1 MESAATLRVVV
12 FQEDG
17 FWVAQCLEH
26 DIGAQ
31 APSLDELQKRF
42 ELTVKAEIMRTLE
55 ATGAPLRGIDPAPRY
70 FHDLWD
76 RCRDSLKTAGR
87 AEVSVE
93 DDGPSSHMRY
103 DMALCA

>member
-42 ELTVKAEIMRTLE
+42 ELTVRAEAMHTLE

-76 RCRDSLKTAGR
+76 RCRDSLKTAGQ
-87 AEVSVE
+87 AEVPA

>member
-1 MESAATLRVVV
+1 MESTATLRVVA

-26 DIGAQ
+26 DFGAQ
-31 APSLDELQKRF
+31 APSLDELRKRF
-42 ELTVKAEIMRTLE
+42 ELTVKAEVTHTLE
-55 ATGAPLRGIDPAPRY
+55 ETGAPLHGIDPAPRY

-76 RCRDSLKTAGR
+76 SCRDSLKTAGQ
-87 AEVSVE
+87 AEVPV

-103 DMALCA
+103 DMALCI